1 MSVNTTA
8 GVETNA
14 TPIAFTKRAMMG
26 TDEYVVPTD
35 VYNSV
40 RYGRTKH
47 ERWNSF
53 ITHTD
58 LADNIKSTLYGK
70 GKCFVTD
77 SMSGASV
84 CIQHNRTP
92 RSSLDVNES
101 TVDYT
106 QDVAE
111 LDDNEFAEYDEA
123 FEYATQHLAF
133 NEPQSDFFAQCVLC
147 YMDIVHSLS
156 DYEVSDEYLEQLI
169 NVAID
174 EVRQG
179 SVELGMD
186 DHQAL
191 DITQRLGEYIANTY
205 DFEVV

>member
-1 MSVNTTA
+1 MSINTTA

-14 TPIAFTKRAMMG
+14 TPITFTKRAMMG

-47 ERWNSF
+47 ERWNGF
-53 ITHTD
+53 ISHTE

-84 CIQHNRTP
+84 CLQHNRAP
-92 RSSLDVNES
+92 RSSSDVNES

-106 QDVAE
+106 QEVVE
-111 LDDNEFAEYDEA
+111 LDDSALAEYDEA

-133 NEPQSDFFAQCVLC
+133 NESQSDFFAQCVLC

-191 DITQRLGEYIANTY
+191 DITQRLGEYIAATY
-205 DFEVV
+205 DFEVM

>member
-1 MSVNTTA
+1 MSINTTA

-14 TPIAFTKRAMMG
+14 TPITFTKRAMMG

-47 ERWNSF
+47 ERWNGF

-58 LADNIKSTLYGK
+58 LADSIKSTLYGK

-84 CIQHNRTP
+84 CLQHNRTP
-92 RSSLDVNES
+92 RSSSDVNES

-106 QDVAE
+106 QDVVE
-111 LDDNEFAEYDEA
+111 LDDSEFAEYDEA
-123 FEYATQHLAF
+123 FEYATQSLAF
-133 NEPQSDFFAQCVLC
+133 TESQSDFFAQCVLC
-147 YMDIVHSLS
+147 YIDMVHSLS
-156 DYEVSDEYLEQLI
+156 GDEVSESYLEQLI

-179 SVELGMD
+179 SVEIGVD
-186 DHQAL
+186 DHQEL
-191 DITQRLGEYIANTY
+191 DIAQRLGEYITNTY